1 MNLAQRGGE
10 NFLQVNYIHYGRGQL
25 TRLIHLQH
33 DLQNAKNGT
42 SGIETS
48 SKT

>member
-1 MNLAQRGGE
+1 MNLAQSGGE
-10 NFLQVNYIHYGRGQL
+10 NFLQVNYIHYERGQL

>member
-1 MNLAQRGGE
+1 MQKSEKGGAS
-10 NFLQVNYIHYGRGQL
+10 QVNYIHYGHGQL
-25 TRLIHLQH
+25 TRLIYLQH

-42 SGIETS
+42 SGIETW